1 MRNPPGKGAHDDYRT
16 LRRRAPCY
24 RRVRPRWLHRLSGP
38 VDKESSQ
45 SARLPSGR
53 LPIYFEWRGK
63 AAAPFLD
70 SEHRDRVIA
79 LAGDHDL
86 IAQLGADS
94 IFNQPGSCDTLSARA
109 NEEIEEAGG
118 AVLRHELWIESGNL
132 DDGDLLN
139 DDMSYS
145 IDFYASPDIQ
155 DMPWR

>member
-24 RRVRPRWLHRLSGP
+24 RRVGP

-53 LPIYFEWRGK
+53 LPRYILNCEEKQLRL
-63 AAAPFLD
+63 FLD
-70 SEHRDRVIA
+70 SERHDRVIA

-86 IAQLGADS
+86 IARLGAES

-109 NEEIEEAGG
+109 NEEIEESGG
-118 AVLRHELWIESGNL
+118 TVLRHELWIENGNL
-132 DDGDLLN
+132 NDGDPLN
-139 DDMSYS
+139 DDMPYS

-155 DMPWR
+155 DLPW